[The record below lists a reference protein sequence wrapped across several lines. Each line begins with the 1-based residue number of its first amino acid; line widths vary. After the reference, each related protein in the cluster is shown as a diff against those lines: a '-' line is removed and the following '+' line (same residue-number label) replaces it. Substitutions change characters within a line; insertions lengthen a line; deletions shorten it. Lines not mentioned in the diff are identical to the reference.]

1 MPEDLQNDPAITN
14 AVQIGLT
21 WQPPTFDGGSELIDY
36 RIWYDNASG
45 STFEELISGVTD
57 TSYTVTGLQ
66 QG

>member
-1 MPEDLQNDPAITN
+1 VPEDLQNDPAITN

-21 WQPPTFDGGSELIDY
+21 WQNPTFDGGSELIDY